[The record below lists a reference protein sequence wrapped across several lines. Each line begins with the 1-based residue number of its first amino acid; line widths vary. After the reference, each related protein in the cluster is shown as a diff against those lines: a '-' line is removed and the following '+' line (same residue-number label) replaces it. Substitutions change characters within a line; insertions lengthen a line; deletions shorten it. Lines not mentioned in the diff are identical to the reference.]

1 MHHAD
6 RGGICIKYTI
16 FRLILVANR
25 KEKEDLITA
34 LRPCITISID
44 DVNKIFS

>member
-25 KEKEDLITA
+25 KRERRSYNSPKA
-34 LRPCITISID
+34 LHYNFNR
-44 DVNKIFS
+44 